1 VQKFI
6 GDPAVENEDGD
17 TMPIQPCSVASSGVE
32 VGRLARSFNWWGHW
46 TGVEVER
53 HWFVG

>member
-1 VQKFI
+1 MQKFI